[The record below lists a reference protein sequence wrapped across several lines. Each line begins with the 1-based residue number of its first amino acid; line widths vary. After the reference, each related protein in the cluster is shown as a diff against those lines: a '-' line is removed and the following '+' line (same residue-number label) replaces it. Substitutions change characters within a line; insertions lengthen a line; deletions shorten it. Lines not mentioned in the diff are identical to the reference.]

1 MTTFHNN
8 KLADDY
14 TATLLEDVAMK
25 ASARREINKFKKIR
39 QNNTVIELSC
49 TKLLIPFIAMTFGW
63 SLSNSICEL

>member
-25 ASARREINKFKKIR
+25 ASARREINKFKKN
-39 QNNTVIELSC
+39 QTEQYGN
-49 TKLLIPFIAMTFGW
+49 
-63 SLSNSICEL
+63 